1 MARWRTAKPTLFI
14 KQFKNSENSHGVVI
28 FLFLYLN
35 LSTYT
40 KAFKTVPKR
49 LVSANKP
56 TN

>member
-1 MARWRTAKPTLFI
+1 MARWRTAKPTLFM
-14 KQFKNSENSHGVVI
+14 KHFKNSEHSHGVVI
-28 FLFLYLN
+28 FLFLYLY

-40 KAFKTVPKR
+40 KAFKTVPKH